1 MGSFKGLCNQTK
13 HFPGTVKFR
22 EVLLTTLLNEL
33 LQGPG
38 SPLHQP
44 QPQTEPEGAGLR
56 PPRPARAT
64 CTLPPA
70 TCHVSCHCQLLHVEA
85 KYKPSRVPCP
95 LNCRGQPSLD
105 NLGSRCLVTLEHKK

>member
-1 MGSFKGLCNQTK
+1 MGSFKGLCNKTK
-13 HFPGTVKFR
+13 RFPGTVKFR
-22 EVLLTTLLNEL
+22 VVLLTTLLNEL

-64 CTLPPA
+64 CTVYTAPSNVPRVLPLPTA
-70 TCHVSCHCQLLHVEA
+70 
-85 KYKPSRVPCP
+85 P
-95 LNCRGQPSLD
+95 RGGQI
-105 NLGSRCLVTLEHKK
+105 